1 MFKSARIQLTFFYL
15 VAIIFVSFLT
25 TFGTRIVAENAFENQ
40 NSNARG
46 QISQIVRQQ
55 VGLPLLQSPLE
66 RVQQKQDNDAHDRLL
81 VWTIY
86 FNIIAIVV
94 GVPISYWFAG
104 RTLRPIEDAH
114 KLQEKFASDA
124 SHELN
129 TPLSVMKTENEV
141 FLRQKNFKESEARS
155 LIVSNLEEIQRLE
168 LLTNNLLT
176 LSDFANTKNIKMSAI
191 DTNKIT
197 NDAISLLAKIYPDQ
211 VNRVKLNVTDLKV
224 FGNQES
230 LSQVIFIFLDNAIK
244 YSPKTNEIN
253 LVGRQDNDMYV
264 FSVIDEGNGINEADM
279 PKIFERLYRGDL
291 NRSSKIPGHGLGL
304 ALAKEIANANQAGL
318 SVSYNSKK
326 GATFNLIVN
335 LYKK

>member
-55 VGLPLLQSPLE
+55 VGLPVLQSPLE

-318 SVSYNSKK
+318 SVSNNSKK

>member
-318 SVSYNSKK
+318 SVSNNSKK

>member
-55 VGLPLLQSPLE
+55 VGSPLLQSPLE

-318 SVSYNSKK
+318 SVSNNSKK